1 MGKTP
6 TALNNALRAKYTEI
20 ARAHFDSLGEDVQ
33 VTASNELSIPVLDEE
48 GNEKWVVFTVKVPSG
63 ARDDD
68 EGYDGY
74 TKAQMYAEHVAEQSA
89 KRAEAERKKQAKIER
104 DKAQREAQAKKRA
117 EHAMK

>member
-6 TALNNALRAKYTEI
+6 TALNNALRAKYT
-20 ARAHFDSLGEDVQ
+20 ALAQDFFDSLGEDVR
-33 VTASNELSIPVLDEE
+33 VTASNELSLPVVDEE
-48 GNEKWVVFTVKVPSG
+48 GNEKWVVVTIKVPTG

-74 TKAQMYAEHVAEQSA
+74 TKAQMYAEHVADQSA

-104 DKAQREAQAKKRA
+104 DKAQREAQAKKRV
-117 EHAMK
+117 EHATK